1 MSDTWLTLFSSFLF
15 KSPEGYKHPARPCHC
30 HYHFRS
36 RPLSRLQQLL
46 RDGVEVKLTSS
57 LLELHRV
64 VS

>member
-1 MSDTWLTLFSSFLF
+1 MSDTWLTLFSSFL
-15 KSPEGYKHPARPCHC
+15 SRVLRGINIPRPCHY

-46 RDGVEVKLTSS
+46 RDGAEVKLTSS
-57 LLELHRV
+57 LLALHRV